1 LIVNACKV
9 TDIRFP
15 PLVDVCDS
23 FAMIGLYVVFED
35 VFFSHSCCHFSLS
48 PSMQRW
54 WTMKISKQ
62 STSLPTGRYII
73 CLHLLIFVYPA
84 YVEGEFYFLFLFS

>member
-1 LIVNACKV
+1 VRILLILFNFIILIVNACKV

-35 VFFSHSCCHFSLS
+35 VFFSHSCCYFPHLS
-48 PSMQRW
+48 MYAALVDNEDIKAVNLASYR
-54 WTMKISKQ
+54 
-62 STSLPTGRYII
+62 
-73 CLHLLIFVYPA
+73 
-84 YVEGEFYFLFLFS
+84 